1 MGSSSRRVG
10 EEEVADS
17 YGGEGGKKE
26 EGWNR
31 EGLLLIGH
39 GFRVWTEGSD

>member
-1 MGSSSRRVG
+1 MWSSSRRVG

-17 YGGEGGKKE
+17 YGSEGGKE
-26 EGWNR
+26 EERRNR

-39 GFRVWTEGSD
+39 GSRVWTEGSD